1 MALKPMK
8 LSIRSPRE
16 PQILYPPSFS
26 PISVAKSCKFCKR
39 CNGCDKDDCPER
51 CSFYTHVWRSE
62 PFCSKCEGHIVD
74 GVIVCY
80 DCSKTV
86 IEKPGL
92 CHGCIE
98 MWKLEELKEKL
109 KKMQLK
115 EQTISAIPP
124 RRKLTR
130 ESAKAPPY
138 VGLRRT
144 CPDCSAVTKIAGFC
158 DECFE
163 CF

>member
-1 MALKPMK
+1 MS
-8 LSIRSPRE
+8 LSIRSPPE
-16 PQILYPPSFS
+16 QQIVPSFS
-26 PISVAKSCKFCKR
+26 PIAYKTCKFCKR

-51 CSFYTHVWRSE
+51 CIFYPHVQRSE

-98 MWKLEELKEKL
+98 VWKLEELKEKL
-109 KKMQLK
+109 KKMQ
-115 EQTISAIPP
+115 QTISVIPP
-124 RRKLTR
+124 RHQLTR
-130 ESAKAPPY
+130 ESVKASPY

-144 CPDCSAVTKIAGFC
+144 CPDCSTVIKKSDLGFC
-158 DECFE
+158 DDCFE
-163 CF
+163 FL